1 MTWPARSP
9 TVTPWPLAQDEQV
22 MLGWGLVLDDGTTF
36 CALCGER
43 FQATLRY
50 RVWLACGTWMDGSC
64 AYLSPALVRCQLEA
78 VVARVSQDNGPG
90 ALCVADL
97 LQLAPHLYWNLL
109 W

>member
-1 MTWPARSP
+1 VFVAG
-9 TVTPWPLAQDEQV
+9 QDEQI

-50 RVWLACGTWMDGSC
+50 RAWLASGTWMDGTSS
-64 AYLSPALVRCQLEA
+64 YLSPALVRCQLEA
-78 VVARVSQDNGPG
+78 VVARVSVDNGPG
-90 ALCVADL
+90 ALCVVDM
-97 LQLAPHLYWNLL
+97 LQLAPHLYWNIM